1 MLKKWNWKIALIG
14 MGILLSGCGS
24 TEAQTQS
31 AVQTEQENTQ
41 STEQNVSGTE
51 AVENDTG
58 DAAEKINAKTADA
71 AASENEFTVSTSSE
85 DYVPVAPDENNNLI
99 ISKADITE
107 TATYYNYQSGDTTV
121 QLIGIASED
130 GEKHLAFNTCQSCS
144 PSPRAFYKQEGDK
157 LICQNCGFDFTAE
170 DVGAVAGGCNP
181 MPIEELTENDDSFIV
196 PADYLDTFA
205 SN

>member
-1 MLKKWNWKIALIG
+1 MFKKWNWKIALIG

-41 STEQNVSGTE
+41 SAEQNVSETD
-51 AVENDTG
+51 ATKNDTG
-58 DAAEKINAKTADA
+58 EAAEETATETADV
-71 AASENEFTVSTSSE
+71 AASENESAGSTSSE
-85 DYVPVAPDENNNLI
+85 DYVSVTPDGDNNLI

-107 TATYYNYQSGDTTV
+107 TATYYNYQSGDTNV